1 MRNLVYALLILLFSL
16 QYAAA
21 QERIGLVR
29 NNNENARLIVFVHGY
44 GSNGEK
50 AWTNQESGVF
60 WPDLVAQD
68 NDFIDYDIF
77 VFDYFTKL
85 NAGEQQASVHGI
97 RSQLQVDMGLL
108 DYGEIVFIGHSMGG
122 IIIRDLLN
130 RDDDI
135 ASRTTAIV
143 TYASPYEGSIIVSLA
158 TYLVTRNPQPLD
170 LVDVKNSYLKNLET
184 KWLYSNKG
192 IPLFCAY
199 ELEETYGFIVVTQS
213 SATRN
218 CWAPH
223 YAIQSDHSG
232 VVKPADVDSMP
243 HKFLRGALRK
253 IAGADEDVPQEYF
266 SVNGTIWAEG
276 TRRVPYNDL
285 FVVKAPRDGSTC
297 SRRIERR
304 PHRFCPTF
312 EGRPLQIERLELGAP
327 EGNDGFATAEIT
339 DGGLCVTAY
348 VTSIDDGRGTFGDCR
363 GRSWLNRQE
372 IRFFGFSRVPNSSS
386 KQQRVDTIIDVGT
399 DGNYSYS
406 QQYAGQPQDFED
418 LIWKY
423 NLNVTRF
430 LNDEL
435 ASSFSLSTSS
445 PTSDTMISAID
456 GGLLSLTGD

>member
-1 MRNLVYALLILLFSL
+1 MNPLKSPPALLLLAGLFSID
-16 QYAAA
+16 AHAGA
-21 QERIGLVR
+21 V
-29 NNNENARLIVFVHGY
+29 
-44 GSNGEK
+44 S
-50 AWTNQESGVF
+50 
-60 WPDLVAQD
+60 PDLHSGMRGGDDRAV
-68 NDFIDYDIF
+68 
-77 VFDYFTKL
+77 
-85 NAGEQQASVHGI
+85 
-97 RSQLQVDMGLL
+97 RSSD
-108 DYGEIVFIGHSMGG
+108 GG
-122 IIIRDLLN
+122 
-130 RDDDI
+130 
-135 ASRTTAIV
+135 ASRPDEVDCMSNPERCVHKATW
-143 TYASPYEGSIIVSLA
+143 YQDRDNSMSPIS
-158 TYLVTRNPQPLD
+158 
-170 LVDVKNSYLKNLET
+170 T
-184 KWLYSNKG
+184 KKG
-192 IPLFCAY
+192 
-199 ELEETYGFIVVTQS
+199 V
-213 SATRN
+213 
-218 CWAPH
+218 
-223 YAIQSDHSG
+223 

-253 IAGADEDVPQEYF
+253 IAEEEEEASEDVPQEYF

-276 TRRVPYNDL
+276 TRRVPYNSL

-339 DGGLCVTAY
+339 DGGLCMTAY

-435 ASSFSLSTSS
+435 ASSFSLSTNS